1 MRYPVCN
8 QSIAIFGP
16 FGTAL
21 AFMQSRKEKQ
31 KMAFDAFL
39 KIDGIPGESTDDKH
53 KDWIEVLSFDF
64 GMEQPSS
71 ATDSS
76 AGGGTTERV
85 DVEDLAVMKHLD
97 KASPKLYEFCCNGK
111 HIKDVTLELCRAGG
125 DKLKY
130 LEVKMEQVVIS
141 SAHPSGKSEGSDG
154 FPTEHVKFNFAKV
167 KWTYTQ
173 QKRADG
179 SGGGNVAGG
188 WDLTANKVYA

>member
-1 MRYPVCN
+1 M
-8 QSIAIFGP
+8 
-16 FGTAL
+16 
-21 AFMQSRKEKQ
+21 
-31 KMAFDAFL
+31 FDAFL

-53 KDWIEVLSFDF
+53 KDWIEILSFDF
-64 GMEQPSS
+64 GMIQPSS

-85 DVEDLAVMKHLD
+85 DVEDMDLVKHLD
-97 KASPKLYEFCCNGK
+97 KASPKLYELCCNGK
-111 HIKDVTLELCRAGG
+111 HLKDATLELCRAGG
-125 DKLKY
+125 DKTKY

-141 SAHPSGKSEGSDG
+141 SARPSGKSEGSDG
-154 FPTEHVKFNFAKV
+154 FPTEKISLNFGKV